1 MSNKKAKQ
9 IINTNTFKSR
19 IKSQIPLEYPSTIPA
34 INKSNSYN
42 SDEWRGLHQ
51 KLQEKKKQHK
61 IDMNY
66 AEVFTRLSQFETL
79 YYHIQSQTFIS
90 DLERNKT
97 ISKLIKESIPDG
109 MVTEISRW
117 RKVYDFVVMIIEKKA
132 IDFDT
137 FLLEIRGLDIS
148 INYLQ
153 EVDKGD
159 FELLVDL
166 IVETYKK
173 K

>member
-1 MSNKKAKQ
+1 
-9 IINTNTFKSR
+9 
-19 IKSQIPLEYPSTIPA
+19 QIPLEYPSTIPA
-34 INKSNSYN
+34 IKKSESYN
-42 SDEWRGLHQ
+42 SNEWRGLHQ
-51 KLQEKKKQHK
+51 KLQENKKQHK

-66 AEVFTRLSQFETL
+66 AEVFTRFCQFKSL

-90 DLERNKT
+90 DLERNKA

-109 MVTEISRW
+109 MVIEISRW
-117 RKVYDFVVMIIEKKA
+117 RKVYDFVVVIIEKKD
-132 IDFDT
+132 IDFDA
-137 FLLEIRGLDIS
+137 FFFEIRDLDIS

-153 EVDKGD
+153 EVDKD
-159 FELLVDL
+159 KFELLVDL